1 MSLSERIFNIVE
13 NKKRHPALISEWE
26 QEFVDSIH
34 KQVKNG
40 RESLSPAQNSILQKI
55 EAKLS
60 EDAIAARNT
69 WASTWSQEKQK
80 VARMVAKY
88 YLNAGYFTSV
98 AQRVFDEPEWVM
110 PEALYNKMCNNK
122 YAKKVLNEA
131 DAQPKYEVGATVM
144 LRSTTPSTLF
154 SWPNRKKLFNT
165 PLFIMGI
172 SKEIKNAVK
181 GAKIYSVLPAGC
193 PSTFEVEERYLKKYR
208 QSKKKDKII
217 VDKEIP
223 F

>member
-13 NKKRHPALISEWE
+13 NKERHPAFISEWE
-26 QEFVDSIH
+26 QEFVDSIQ

-40 RESLSPAQNSILQKI
+40 RDSLSPAQNSILQKI

-80 VARMVAKY
+80 VARIVAKY
-88 YLNAGYFTSV
+88 YLYAGYFTT
-98 AQRVFDEPEWVM
+98 AAERVISDPEWIM
-110 PEALYNKMCNNK
+110 PEALYGKMCHNK
-122 YAKKVLNEA
+122 YAKKVLAETAA
-131 DAQPKYEVGATVM
+131 DPKFEVGATVM
-144 LRSTTPSTLF
+144 LRTTAPTTLF
-154 SWPNRKKLFNT
+154 SWPDRKKLYRT
-165 PLFIMGI
+165 PLFVMGI
-172 SKEIKNAVK
+172 SSEIKNAVK
-181 GAKIYSVLPAGC
+181 GAKIYTILPAGH

-217 VDKEIP
+217 LDKEIP